1 MQLLGR
7 VVLTAGALVCLTAGI
22 AHAQTT
28 SSATETKKFQVI
40 AVDGSSLVVKLPEGT
55 RELTVPD
62 DFKFTVDGKPLSVH
76 ELKPGMAGTAT
87 ITTRTTVTPVTVT
100 EVKNGTVKQVTGSSI
115 IVQTPQG
122 FKSFTQGDLD
132 KRGVK
137 LYRAGKPSDL
147 SEFHTG
153 DLISATI
160 VTSKPPKVVT
170 AKEVNASLAASGS
183 PAAATATGGGGA
195 APAARPASSAPSA
208 APARTTAAAPEAAPA
223 AAPAKK
229 LPKTGGS
236 LPLIGLIGLL
246 SMAGGATL
254 SIRRRLAQ

>member
-7 VVLTAGALVCLTAGI
+7 VVMTAGALVCLTAGI

-40 AVDGSSLVVKLPEGT
+40 AVDGNSLVVKLPEGT
-55 RELTVPD
+55 REVTVPD
-62 DFKFTVDGKPLSVH
+62 DFKFTVDGKQLSVS

-153 DLISATI
+153 DVISATI

-170 AKEVNASLAASGS
+170 AKEVNASLAPSAA
-183 PAAATATGGGGA
+183 PAPATATGGGGA

-208 APARTTAAAPEAAPA
+208 SPARTTAAAPEAAPA

-246 SMAGGATL
+246 SMTGGAAL
-254 SIRRRLAQ
+254 SLRRRLAR